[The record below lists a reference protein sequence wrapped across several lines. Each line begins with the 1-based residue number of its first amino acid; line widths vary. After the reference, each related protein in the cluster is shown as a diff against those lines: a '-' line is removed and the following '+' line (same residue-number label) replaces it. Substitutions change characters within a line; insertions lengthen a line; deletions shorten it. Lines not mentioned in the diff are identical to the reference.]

1 MSGSR
6 DARVPDEPSQTRDS
20 LPAPVEIAG
29 DVLTAVFRE
38 ARAAFPA
45 ECCGW
50 LTGPRAGEAATAIR
64 PCHNAQA
71 AGDHPTTPGRTA
83 ETAYVIAGD
92 DLLQFARAFDG
103 PEPPRVIYHSHPNG
117 RAYFSKT
124 DQEVATSPWGDGP
137 AYPVQQLVV
146 GIDGERVVEA
156 ALFAWSDAD
165 GGFVEVARLSG
176 AEI

>member
-1 MSGSR
+1 MSG
-6 DARVPDEPSQTRDS
+6 D
-20 LPAPVEIAG
+20 PV
-29 DVLTAVFRE
+29 VTAVSIPRGILEQVFRE
-38 ARAAFPA
+38 ARRAFPA

-50 LTGPRAGEAATAIR
+50 LTGPKGDDGIITAIR
-64 PCHNAQA
+64 PCANAQA

-92 DLLQFARAFDG
+92 DLLAFARAFDG
-103 PEPPRVIYHSHPNG
+103 PEPPRVVYHSHPNG
-117 RAYFSKT
+117 RAYFSTT

-146 GIDGERVVEA
+146 GIDGSRVVEV
-156 ALFAWSDAD
+156 ALFAWSDAT
-165 GGFVEVARLSG
+165 GGFVEVARLAG